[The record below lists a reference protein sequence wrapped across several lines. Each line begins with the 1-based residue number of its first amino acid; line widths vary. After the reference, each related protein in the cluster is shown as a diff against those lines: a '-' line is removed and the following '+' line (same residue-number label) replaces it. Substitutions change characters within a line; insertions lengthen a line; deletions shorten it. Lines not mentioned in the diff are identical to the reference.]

1 MPQLASQTAHQKIVK
16 ALAHPL
22 RVQILTILN
31 QRVASP
37 NELSFELDAGLSLIS
52 YHVKVLREHGCI
64 DLVETKQ
71 RRGATEHFYRA
82 TVRPYLSDDDWR
94 RLPPS
99 ARDGI
104 SHALLGMMVEDA
116 TAALEAGSFDEFDD
130 SHMSRTP
137 MVVDRQGWDDVTT
150 LLKDTLDRIL
160 EIQADS
166 ANRLAAAGEE
176 GFSTKVEIM
185 HFKSPPA

>member
-1 MPQLASQTAHQKIVK
+1 MPALASQNAHQRIVK

-22 RVQILTILN
+22 RVQILAILN

-37 NELSFELDAGLSLIS
+37 NELSFELDEGLSLIS
-52 YHVKVLREHGCI
+52 YHVKVLRDYGCI
-64 DLVETKQ
+64 ELVETKQ

-82 TVRPYLSDDDWR
+82 MVRPYLSDEDWR
-94 RLPPS
+94 QLPRS

-104 SHALLGMMVEDA
+104 THSLLGMMFEDA
-116 TAALEAGSFDEFDD
+116 SEALEAGTFDEFDN

-137 MVVDRQGWDDVTT
+137 MIVDRQGWDEVTA
-150 LLKDTLDRIL
+150 LLQETLDRVI

-166 ANRLAAAGEE
+166 TNRLAASGEE
-176 GFSTKVEIM
+176 GFPTKVEIM